1 MELRLKY
8 VPEPANAPRFAADV
22 VASAAKINDVTL
34 DYGVES
40 LAAVDAIMDALRA
53 DGVGI
58 KQIAETLFGFG
69 CYVGEVLVRNS
80 SAVWREPNKQELEW
94 FGWPMVV
101 GAGEQNVSNPIGK
114 VFKRFENG
122 DEDNLRYFYGVFA
135 RAGERAAERLTAED
149 GELVEQAEPTE

>member
-1 MELRLKY
+1 MQLRLKY

-40 LAAVDAIMDALRA
+40 LVAVDAIMDALRA
-53 DGVGI
+53 DGVSI

-80 SAVWREPNKQELEW
+80 SASWRTPNKQELEW
-94 FGWPMVV
+94 FGWPLVV
-101 GAGEQNVSNPIGK
+101 SAGEQNVSNPIGK

-135 RAGERAAERLTAED
+135 RAGERAAERQTAED
-149 GELVEQAEPTE
+149 GEQAAQVEQE